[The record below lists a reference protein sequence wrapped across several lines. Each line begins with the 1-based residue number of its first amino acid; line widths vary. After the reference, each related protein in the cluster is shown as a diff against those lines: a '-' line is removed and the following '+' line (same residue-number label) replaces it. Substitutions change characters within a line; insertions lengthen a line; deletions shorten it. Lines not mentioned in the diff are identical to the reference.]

1 LLCDLFVVG
10 YQEKFPTTP
19 DNRAAQSQPS
29 PGVSPYS
36 SQQASSDLTPD
47 EQQQQQQTS
56 AAAAAAAAAAAEA
69 ELSCE
74 SCPPQPDEAQ
84 QAETAGLAEQQ
95 DLGESAAAAAAEEE
109 GEVEEEDEDKEWE
122 LEEDVL
128 RFLKTVALH
137 RCVTGTPST
146 MPPKLLDDIF
156 LVR

>member
-1 LLCDLFVVG
+1 MG

-47 EQQQQQQTS
+47 EQQQQQTS

-95 DLGESAAAAAAEEE
+95 DLGEPAAAAAAAAEEE
-109 GEVEEEDEDKEWE
+109 QGEVEDEDKEWE

>member
-10 YQEKFPTTP
+10 YQEKFPATP

-47 EQQQQQQTS
+47 EQQQTS
-56 AAAAAAAAAAAEA
+56 AAAAAAAAAEQ
-69 ELSCE
+69 SCE
-74 SCPPQPDEAQ
+74 PCPPQPDRAQ
-84 QAETAGLAEQQ
+84 QAETAGAEQQ
-95 DLGESAAAAAAEEE
+95 DLSGEPAAAAEEE
-109 GEVEEEDEDKEWE
+109 EGEVEEDEDKEWE